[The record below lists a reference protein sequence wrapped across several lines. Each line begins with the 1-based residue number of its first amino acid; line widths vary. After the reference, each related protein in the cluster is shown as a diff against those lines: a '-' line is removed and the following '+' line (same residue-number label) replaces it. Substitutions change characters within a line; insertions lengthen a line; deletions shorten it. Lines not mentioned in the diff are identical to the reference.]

1 MTSPPEDIL
10 IKCPKCG
17 FVFMDFIRGSINLNL
32 DNFDDEYMDKCMFAT
47 CPKCDTRINKG
58 VFIVGKDGVFNF
70 N

>member
-1 MTSPPEDIL
+1 
-10 IKCPKCG
+10 
-17 FVFMDFIRGSINLNL
+17 MDFIRGSINLNL

-58 VFIVGKDGVFNF
+58 VLIVGKDGVFNF